1 MQNSHKWV
9 SRFRLKSETYVYVP
23 TSETLKEGRDVKKL
37 IESKWFAPDNYYH
50 LKSGGHV
57 DAIKYHAD
65 GKFFVHADL
74 KKFFNSINRS
84 RITRELKPLFGYDKA
99 RSIAME
105 STVSIPT
112 RSGQVFA
119 LPFGFPQST
128 IIASICLRKSKLG
141 KTIHKLDR
149 TQGVKVSVYVDD
161 IIISTQNLDD
171 AKHALSLIQESS
183 QRSKLPL
190 NEQKLKGPAESI
202 TAFNI
207 DLSSTAIL
215 INSIRFDEMVAAY
228 ESSSNV
234 NQRAGIIG
242 YIRSV
247 NFDQAASF
255 LSPDGSTSS

>member
-23 TSETLKEGRDVKKL
+23 TSETLKEGRNVKKL
-37 IESKWFAPDNYYH
+37 IELKWSAPENYYH

-57 DAIKYHAD
+57 DALKYHAD
-65 GKFFVHADL
+65 GKYFIHADL
-74 KKFFNSINRS
+74 KKFFNCINRS

-141 KTIHKLDR
+141 KTIHKLYYKK
-149 TQGVKVSVYVDD
+149 GVKISVYVDD
-161 IIISTQNLDD
+161 IIISTQNLED
-171 AKHALSLIQESS
+171 ANHALSLIQESS
-183 QRSKLPL
+183 QRSRLPL

-207 DLSSTAIL
+207 DLSSTSML
-215 INSIRFDEMVAAY
+215 INPIRLDEMLAAY
-228 ESSSNV
+228 ESSSNA
-234 NQRAGIIG
+234 NQQAGILS

-247 NFDQAASF
+247 NFGQAASF
-255 LSPDGSTSS
+255 LQ